1 MKSILIIVVL
11 IVLGG
16 FVYFGFNST
25 NKQVNTPVTNTQ
37 STNPT
42 DQPVTTTV
50 QNVKEFTVEGKPF
63 EFNPKEIKVKK
74 GDTVKITFVNNEGN
88 HDFMIDG
95 LNVKT
100 KQIAAGQ
107 TDTVEFVA
115 NTAGTFEYYCS
126 VGNGYHRQQG
136 MVGNLVVEE

>member
-1 MKSILIIVVL
+1 MKSILIVAAL
-11 IVLGG
+11 IVIGG
-16 FVYFGFNST
+16 FIYFGLKAT
-25 NKQVNTPVTNTQ
+25 NKQANLPATNTQ

-42 DQPVTTTV
+42 DQPVS
-50 QNVKEFTVEGKPF
+50 NSVKEFTIEAKPF
-63 EFNPKEIKVKK
+63 EFNPKEIRVKK
-74 GDTVKITFVNNEGN
+74 GNSVKITFVNNEGT

-100 KQIAAGQ
+100 KQIPAGQ

-136 MVGNLVVEE
+136 MVGSLVVEE